1 MMHLF
6 SKKTAANSTFRLLTT
21 VYITVLLFVTSIACF
36 FSYRQRKET
45 LLSEMD
51 SIYVQLC
58 QDYANT
64 LDNFW
69 QLYLPLYERGSIV
82 YQALQDYFTTDI
94 DTPLSPMKRAELSD
108 ILRQIL
114 IRDNQAQ
121 WIALYSKDRQDN
133 YIMSI
138 TGASLYALSDT
149 FPYLEELQNKQGG
162 MEVYGKKDVTIGTT
176 LFSTFALCGS
186 TRFPGT
192 GNYILV
198 GYSTSSLE
206 EICNNTARSKLLPSA
221 TFLVTTQNKDDT
233 PQILFCSAKEPSE
246 DLYFPTASFNGILS
260 DDTTKSHLYVKAA
273 PYGNS
278 TSILSYQLSQNELF
292 LYSHKNTPLIL
303 LIVLSFS
310 LFSVFVYYLML
321 KNIIE
326 ETNVI
331 QKGLDLIGDN
341 HLDYRLPTTFKQNGF
356 SAIATSINQMANSLK
371 NNIDKIYS
379 YELKQKESELA
390 ELQSKFN
397 PHFLYNSLEMLRSR
411 CYQNGD
417 EETASL
423 ISSLSGIFR
432 GFISS
437 KTFIPISEEFAFTR
451 KYLTLFGARYRD
463 QVEIIYDIDSE
474 VFQYGII
481 RNLFQPIVENYFVHG
496 IEPSS
501 EEGNYICIRGK
512 VLNDT
517 MLSFV
522 IEDNGIG
529 MTDPELEALN
539 ASLNEPVRFSSES
552 YGLKNIQQRL
562 RLFYG
567 EDCGLTI
574 THNTPKGLRQEIRIL
589 KLTCEEY
596 EKKTP

>member
-1 MMHLF
+1 MIHSF
-6 SKKTAANSTFRLLTT
+6 FRKIAVNSTFRLLTT
-21 VYITVLLFVTSIACF
+21 VYITVLFLVTLIACF
-36 FSYRQRKET
+36 FSYRQRKEN
-45 LLSEMD
+45 LLSGMD
-51 SIYVQLC
+51 YIYVQLR
-58 QDYANT
+58 QDYAET

-69 QLYLPLYERGSIV
+69 QLYLPLYEKNSTV
-82 YQALQDYFTTDI
+82 YQTLSTYFTKAS
-94 DTPLSPMKRAELSD
+94 DTPLSPIERLELSD
-108 ILRQIL
+108 ALKQML

-121 WIALYSKDRQDN
+121 WIALYSMDRQDN
-133 YIMSI
+133 YIMSM
-138 TGASLYALSDT
+138 TGQSLYLLSED
-149 FPYLEELQNKQGG
+149 FPYLPHLKEKQGG
-162 MEVYGKKDVTIGTT
+162 MEIYGLKELSIGTE
-176 LFSTFALCGS
+176 LFSTFALCGGTPFS
-186 TRFPGT
+186 GT

-206 EICNNTARSKLLPSA
+206 EICNNTAVSLPSA
-221 TFLVTTQNKDDT
+221 AFLITTQNRAKD
-233 PQILFCSAKEPSE
+233 PEILFCSVKEPTE
-246 DLYFPTASFNGILS
+246 DFYFPAASFTGITS
-260 DDTTKSHLYVKAA
+260 SESGKHLYIKAA

-278 TSILSYQLSQNELF
+278 TSMLSCQVSQLELI

-303 LIVLSFS
+303 LIVLSFT
-310 LFSVFVYYLML
+310 LFSIFVYYLVL
-321 KNIIE
+321 KSIIR

-331 QKGLDLIGDN
+331 QDGLDLIGEN
-341 HLDYRLPTTFKQNGF
+341 HLDYRLPTNLKQNGF
-356 SAIATSINQMANSLK
+356 SAIAVSINKMTANLK
-371 NNIDKIYS
+371 DNIDKLYS

-417 EETASL
+417 EETAAL

-437 KTFIPISEEFAFTR
+437 KTFIPISDELTFTR
-451 KYLTLFGARYRD
+451 KYLALFGARYRD

-474 VFQYGII
+474 VLQYGII

-496 IEPSS
+496 IQTSA
-501 EEGNYICIRGK
+501 EEENYICIHGK

-517 MLSFV
+517 MLSFI
-522 IEDNGIG
+522 IEDNGTG
-529 MTDPELEALN
+529 MTEDQLKELN
-539 ASLNEPVRFSSES
+539 ASLREPVVFASES

-562 RLFYG
+562 QLFYG
-567 EDCGLTI
+567 EGCGLTI

-596 EKKTP
+596 EKKAL